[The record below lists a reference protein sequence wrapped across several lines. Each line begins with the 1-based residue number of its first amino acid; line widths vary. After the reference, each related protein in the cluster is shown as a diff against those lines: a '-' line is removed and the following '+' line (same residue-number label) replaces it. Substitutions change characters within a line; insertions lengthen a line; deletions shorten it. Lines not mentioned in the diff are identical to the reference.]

1 MARRDDIRSSAALYR
16 EFREEPPTRARRVNF
31 KIPRAVAVMGKVEFM
46 GYMTT
51 HAGKTHLYVH
61 QFAPGSRPTFAAGKG
76 RNQAFLIGGR
86 YRVTDRGIVDFAP
99 GGREVRARDRYK
111 IDVIKR

>member
-1 MARRDDIRSSAALYR
+1 MGRRKDIRSSAALYE
-16 EFREEPPTRARRVNF
+16 EFREEPPQRARQVEFRV
-31 KIPRAVAVMGKVEFM
+31 PHAVAVMGPVEFM

-51 HAGKTHLYVH
+51 HAGRTHLYVH
-61 QFAPGSRPTFAAGKG
+61 QFAPGSRPVLAAGKG

-86 YRVTDRGIVDFAP
+86 YRVTGRGIVDYGP
-99 GGREVRARDRYK
+99 GGREVRSRDRYK

>member
-1 MARRDDIRSSAALYR
+1 MSRRKDIRSSAALYR
-16 EFREEPPTRARRVNF
+16 GFREEPPQRARQVEF
-31 KIPRAVAVMGKVEFM
+31 KVPHSVAVMGQVEFI

-51 HAGKTHLYVH
+51 HAGKIYLYVH
-61 QFAPGSRPTFAAGKG
+61 QFAPGSRPVLGAGKG

-86 YRVTDRGIVDFAP
+86 YRVTDRGIVDYGP
-99 GGREVRARDRYK
+99 GGREVRSRDRYK